1 MIGLIDLDS
10 LKNYNALQ
18 INRCISSSVS
28 LEFSGEISLYGKKM
42 HLSKID
48 VVLWQF
54 QSRHHV
60 FDKLLVIDQAV
71 SIFICILDHLLN
83 VLFAEFLSELDHDV
97 AQLVPIDKAIS
108 IFVGEFELLFE
119 LLLLIRLLHLA
130 GHQIAKFV
138 KL

>member
-48 VVLWQF
+48 VVL
-54 QSRHHV
+54 
-60 FDKLLVIDQAV
+60 
-71 SIFICILDHLLN
+71 
-83 VLFAEFLSELDHDV
+83 
-97 AQLVPIDKAIS
+97 
-108 IFVGEFELLFE
+108 
-119 LLLLIRLLHLA
+119 
-130 GHQIAKFV
+130 
-138 KL
+138 